1 MPLLVYVKGRP
12 DQSTYIGHGM
22 ESYEKELGK
31 FWTPAFQASST
42 SLDSAQLA
50 VDHLRKLAPG
60 VKRVGVER
68 AFLPAD
74 AAELMTREL
83 PGITFV
89 EAHMPLERLRARKT
103 KEELDLLRAA
113 SELVVDS
120 MLAVI
125 ASHGPGATK
134 AEVVEALRR
143 EEVNRGLTFEY
154 CLITAGTSLNRAPSD
169 QVWGAGDIMSIDSG
183 GNYKGYIGDL
193 CRMAIQGEPDSEL
206 EDLLGEVDAIQM
218 AARKPIRAGANG
230 GEIYAS
236 AGEVLKRSSRA
247 NSIEFVAHGMG
258 LISHE
263 APRLTSHGPIP
274 YPAHDADRPLE
285 SGMVIS
291 IETTIAHP
299 RRGFI
304 KLEDTVAVTDMAG
317 KPLAIAGGDGIE
329 PAPAPRSDRAR
340 RGAVASIRLAQAAGD
355 RAGQSER
362 RSAPERNLRRVR
374 GRPSERDRHQRRP
387 ERLADQ
393 PSGGLK
399 AGSPAASLPRR
410 AADDHPIVGRLEK
423 PKAEAADRQ
432 PPCERGRTG
441 IADAEGDERQPSSHH
456 QKADAAKQAGMNRSA
471 RRPAIG
477 AIKAVATGQGVRSS
491 PDVDAEWPSRF
502 SK

>member
-1 MPLLVYVKGRP
+1 MTERPTALSFATAQSTSPPFDTARLDSLLDEAGMDAAVISSKHNIQYLFGGYRFFFFDHFDAIGVSRYLPILVYVKGRP
-12 DQSTYIGHGM
+12 DQSTYIGQGM

-42 SLDSAQLA
+42 SLGSAQLA

-60 VKRVGVER
+60 VKRVGIER
-68 AFLPAD
+68 GFLPAD
-74 AAELMTREL
+74 AAELMLREL
-83 PGITFV
+83 PGVTFV
-89 EAHMPLERLRARKT
+89 EAHMPFERLRARKT
-103 KEELDLLRAA
+103 KEELDLLRLA

-193 CRMAIQGEPDSEL
+193 CRMAIQGEPDGEL
-206 EDLLGEVDAIQM
+206 QELLGEIDEIQL
-218 AARKPIRAGANG
+218 AARKPIRAGVNG
-230 GEIYAS
+230 SEIYAS
-236 AGEVLKRSSRA
+236 AGEVLKASSRS

-304 KLEDTVAVTDMAG
+304 KLEDTVAVTDAG
-317 KPLAIAGGDGIE
+317 WEAF
-329 PAPAPRSDRAR
+329 
-340 RGAVASIRLAQAAGD
+340 GD
-355 RAGQSER
+355 RGRGWNRAG
-362 RSAPERNLRRVR
+362 
-374 GRPSERDRHQRRP
+374 
-387 ERLADQ
+387 
-393 PSGGLK
+393 
-399 AGSPAASLPRR
+399 AGAS
-410 AADDHPIVGRLEK
+410 
-423 PKAEAADRQ
+423 
-432 PPCERGRTG
+432 
-441 IADAEGDERQPSSHH
+441 
-456 QKADAAKQAGMNRSA
+456 
-471 RRPAIG
+471 
-477 AIKAVATGQGVRSS
+477 
-491 PDVDAEWPSRF
+491 
-502 SK
+502 

>member
-1 MPLLVYVKGRP
+1 MTERPTAQSFAKAEAAPSFDVVRLDALLDEAGIDAAVISSKHNIQYLFGGYRFFFFDHFDAIGVSRYLPILIYVKGRP

-22 ESYEKELGK
+22 ETYERDLGK
-31 FWTPAFQASST
+31 FWTPAFQKSST

-50 VDHLRKLAPG
+50 ADHLAQLGSK

-74 AAELMTREL
+74 AAELMAREL
-83 PGITFV
+83 PEVTFV

-103 KEELDLLRAA
+103 RDELDLLRVA
-113 SELVVDS
+113 SELVVNS

-134 AEVVEALRR
+134 AELVEALRR

-169 QVWGAGDIMSIDSG
+169 QVWGAGDILSLDSG

-206 EDLLGEVDAIQM
+206 EDLLAEVDAIQM

-230 GEIYAS
+230 GEIYTS
-236 AGEVLKRSSRA
+236 AGEVLGRSPRA

-304 KLEDTVAVTDMAG
+304 KLEDTVAVTDTGWEAFG
-317 KPLAIAGGDGIE
+317 DRGRGWNRAGG
-329 PAPAPRSDRAR
+329 RA
-340 RGAVASIRLAQAAGD
+340 L
-355 RAGQSER
+355 
-362 RSAPERNLRRVR
+362 
-374 GRPSERDRHQRRP
+374 
-387 ERLADQ
+387 
-393 PSGGLK
+393 
-399 AGSPAASLPRR
+399 
-410 AADDHPIVGRLEK
+410 
-423 PKAEAADRQ
+423 
-432 PPCERGRTG
+432 
-441 IADAEGDERQPSSHH
+441 
-456 QKADAAKQAGMNRSA
+456 
-471 RRPAIG
+471 
-477 AIKAVATGQGVRSS
+477 
-491 PDVDAEWPSRF
+491 
-502 SK
+502 